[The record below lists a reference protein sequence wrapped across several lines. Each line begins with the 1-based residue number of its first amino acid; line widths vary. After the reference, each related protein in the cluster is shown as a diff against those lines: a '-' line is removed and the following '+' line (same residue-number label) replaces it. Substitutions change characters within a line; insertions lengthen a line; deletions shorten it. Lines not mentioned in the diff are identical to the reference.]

1 MKLNIGWSCSTSRI
15 AATLTKI
22 IKTTKIVAEK

>member
-15 AATLTKI
+15 I
-22 IKTTKIVAEK
+22 WMINNMNPYIMIVEK